1 MKKVKLKL
9 ELQYNSP
16 VILTFF
22 LLSLLVLFLD
32 QWTDG
37 WTTMHLFCVYRS
49 SLKDPLFYIRLF
61 GHVLGHASWDHF
73 LNNML
78 LLLVV
83 GPPMEEKYG
92 SKPLLCGM
100 VFTALVTGVLQCV
113 LFPRSGLLGASGI
126 VFMLIMLSSLAGFS
140 GGIPVTMLLVAALY
154 FGQQVYDIIF
164 VHDNVANFM
173 HIVGG
178 LCGTAFGYYS
188 ALHSRRRP
196 AKVSQTRS
204 RGRPKRTRPEMSP
217 AAVRAL
223 FTPLRYT
230 SSISSHAR
238 ANSSPAAVSATVR
251 VLRSTSLR
259 FSSLSSAAML
269 LLRAGWVMYSCFAA

>member
-32 QWTDG
+32 RWTDG

-61 GHVLGHASWDHF
+61 GHVLGHANWDHF

-78 LLLVV
+78 LLLVI

-100 VFTALVTGVLQCV
+100 VLTALVTGVLQCV

-140 GGIPVTMLLVAALY
+140 GGIPVAMLLVAALY
-154 FGQQVYDIIF
+154 FGKQ
-164 VHDNVANFM
+164 
-173 HIVGG
+173 
-178 LCGTAFGYYS
+178 
-188 ALHSRRRP
+188 
-196 AKVSQTRS
+196 
-204 RGRPKRTRPEMSP
+204 E
-217 AAVRAL
+217 
-223 FTPLRYT
+223 
-230 SSISSHAR
+230 
-238 ANSSPAAVSATVR
+238 
-251 VLRSTSLR
+251 
-259 FSSLSSAAML
+259 
-269 LLRAGWVMYSCFAA
+269 

>member
-78 LLLVV
+78 LLLVI

-92 SKPLLCGM
+92 SGPLLKGILL
-100 VFTALVTGVLQCV
+100 TALISGVLQCV
-113 LFPRSGLLGASGI
+113 LFPHTALLGASGI
-126 VFMLIMLSSLAGFS
+126 VFMLIMLSSLAGS
-140 GGIPVTMLLVAALY
+140 KNGGIPITFILVGVLY
-154 FGQQVYDIIF
+154 LSQQVYSILFIQ
-164 VHDNVANFM
+164 DNVANFM

-178 LCGTAFGYYS
+178 ICGTAFGF
-188 ALHSRRRP
+188 
-196 AKVSQTRS
+196 
-204 RGRPKRTRPEMSP
+204 
-217 AAVRAL
+217 AVRK
-223 FTPLRYT
+223 R
-230 SSISSHAR
+230 
-238 ANSSPAAVSATVR
+238 
-251 VLRSTSLR
+251 
-259 FSSLSSAAML
+259 
-269 LLRAGWVMYSCFAA
+269 

>member
-1 MKKVKLKL
+1 MKKTRFKW

-22 LLSLLVLFLD
+22 LLSLLVLLLD
-32 QWTDG
+32 DLTGG

-49 SLKDPLFYIRLF
+49 SMKDPLFYIRLF
-61 GHVLGHASWDHF
+61 GHVLGHAGWEHF
-73 LNNML
+73 LTNML

-100 VFTALVTGVLQCV
+100 AFTALVTGVLQCV
-113 LFPRSGLLGASGI
+113 LFPRTGLLGASGI

-154 FGQQVYDIIF
+154 FGQQVYEILF

-178 LCGTAFGYYS
+178 LCGTGFGYYS
-188 ALHSRRRP
+188 ALPHRRWERMTQRFQTSRTSKAVKPSRYSRSRRL
-196 AKVSQTRS
+196 K
-204 RGRPKRTRPEMSP
+204 
-217 AAVRAL
+217 
-223 FTPLRYT
+223 
-230 SSISSHAR
+230 
-238 ANSSPAAVSATVR
+238 
-251 VLRSTSLR
+251 
-259 FSSLSSAAML
+259 
-269 LLRAGWVMYSCFAA
+269 

>member
-113 LFPRSGLLGASGI
+113 LFPRVRGCWA
-126 VFMLIMLSSLAGFS
+126 
-140 GGIPVTMLLVAALY
+140 
-154 FGQQVYDIIF
+154 
-164 VHDNVANFM
+164 
-173 HIVGG
+173 
-178 LCGTAFGYYS
+178 
-188 ALHSRRRP
+188 RP
-196 AKVSQTRS
+196 ASCSCLSCFR
-204 RGRPKRTRPEMSP
+204 RWRASP
-217 AAVRAL
+217 AASRSPCCWLQRCTLVSRC
-223 FTPLRYT
+223 T
-230 SSISSHAR
+230 ISFLC
-238 ANSSPAAVSATVR
+238 T
-251 VLRSTSLR
+251 T
-259 FSSLSSAAML
+259 M
-269 LLRAGWVMYSCFAA
+269 